1 MGKLTDLQI
10 YVLFDDQNI
19 SFKTPVSVTKEGVFT
34 TTLPK
39 DIVDKL
45 LEYDA
50 TLASNRVGTLGYFS
64 AKRLEDLRP
73 QIKEVIENAMSRK
86 LIEDKLVIKY
96 EIRTQCV
103 YVVDADGEILPNGG
117 WVKDREKWGEGK
129 AGWREGTINMGNYYT
144 FTPRLSIYA
153 NVFKKETYQFKNG
166 RTIVKYS
173 PYKIEN
179 TVPGGNVDWL
189 CGQIRVKPECIN
201 SMHDENVLKR
211 LPEVDAT
218 EENAAVFVQ
227 MLKFMFKAN
236 EIFKN
241 LAKPENLLAFV
252 KQNTLAQIEEIIKDR

>member
-50 TLASNRVGTLGYFS
+50 SLASNRVGNLGYFS
-64 AKRLEDLRP
+64 AKKLEDLRP
-73 QIKEVIENAMSRK
+73 QIEEVIKNAISRE

-96 EIRTQCV
+96 EIRTQCS
-103 YVVDADGEILPNGG
+103 YVIDADGEILPNGG
-117 WVKDREKWGEGK
+117 WVKDKEKWGDGK
-129 AGWREGTINMGNYYT
+129 VGWREGTINMANCT

-153 NVFKKETYQFKNG
+153 NVFNKETYQFKNG
-166 RTIVKYS
+166 RTVVKYS

-189 CGQIRVKPECIN
+189 CGQIRIKSEFMK
-201 SMHDENVLKR
+201 SMGDEDVLKR

-252 KQNTLAQIEEIIKDR
+252 KQNTSAQIEEMIKDR